1 MAHPQWLAP
10 VVPAVEAIVALFHP
24 HVEAV
29 VYDVDT
35 DTVVAIWNPVSGR
48 RPGDASLLEPELIT
62 AGAMYGPYAKVDVR
76 GRTWTSVSVPLPSHN
91 ALLCLNFDRTVLDT
105 AVSAL
110 TTFAAAVEPRP
121 PALFE
126 RDWREE
132 INLLVDGWC
141 RAAQLPRRAMNA
153 AQRRELV
160 AHLDGKGVFGVR
172 HSARHVATALGVSRA
187 TVYGLLKACRASFD
201 GE

>member
-1 MAHPQWLAP
+1 VAHPDWLAP

-29 VYDVDT
+29 VHDIEA
-35 DTVVAIWNPVSGR
+35 DTVVAVWNPVSGR
-48 RPGDASLLEPELIT
+48 RPGDPSLLEPELIT

-76 GRTWTSVSVPLPSHN
+76 GRAWTSVSVPLASAK
-91 ALLCLNFDRTVLDT
+91 ALLCLNFDRTAIDT
-105 AVSAL
+105 AAAAL
-110 TTFAAAVEPRP
+110 TAFAAAVEPRP

-132 INLLVDGWC
+132 ISLLVDGWC
-141 RAAQLPRRAMNA
+141 RAERLPRRGMTP

-172 HSARHVATALGVSRA
+172 HSATHVAAALGVSRA
-187 TVYGLLKACRASFD
+187 TVYGLLKACR
-201 GE
+201 E